1 MIPDQEPHSP
11 EGLPAVPPLPPQ
23 PRWGGSAQAVF
34 NWTQQSGREQQ
45 LHKELQAAR
54 DELEAMQALLSDL
67 PEIFERK
74 FQSRLEPIL
83 EQQHR
88 LLEDNAALRQQLLQI
103 EPQQGSQDRR
113 LLMPGPER
121 SDSDGDGARRQGL
134 RHTLQRLLPWSRSA
148 DARPDSEPDQGS
160 DPRSGDHSDTLAA

>member
-1 MIPDQEPHSP
+1 
-11 EGLPAVPPLPPQ
+11 
-23 PRWGGSAQAVF
+23 VF

-45 LHKELQAAR
+45 LQKELQAAR

-103 EPQQGSQDRR
+103 QPQQGSQDHR
-113 LLMPGPER
+113 LLMPGPET
-121 SDSDGDGARRQGL
+121 SDVDAPRGHGL
-134 RHTLQRLLPWSRSA
+134 GHTLKRLLPWSRSA
-148 DARPDSEPDQGS
+148 DARDDAAQDQES
-160 DPRSGDHSDTLAA
+160 DGHSGRHSDRLAA

>member
-1 MIPDQEPHSP
+1 MNPDQQPQPP

-23 PRWGGSAQAVF
+23 PRWSGAAQAVF
-34 NWTQQSGREQQ
+34 TWTQQSGREQQ
-45 LHKELQAAR
+45 LHKDLQAAH

-103 EPQQGSQDRR
+103 QPQQGSQDRR
-113 LLMPGPER
+113 LLMPGPEF
-121 SDSDGDGARRQGL
+121 SDGEAPRSQGL
-134 RHTLQRLLPWSRSA
+134 RHTLRRLLPWSRSA
-148 DARPDSEPDQGS
+148 EAGPDRAPEQEGDPGS
-160 DPRSGDHSDTLAA
+160 GHHSDRLAA